1 MKNNLASIKKN
12 SALLTLIILFSVMFI
27 YISFIIYYLNNLV
40 TCSCF
45 EDKDIKYLINIE
57 YFVLVLIFIH
67 FISLYLITSGTIQN
81 TSYLFI
87 IPLLLLIFYIYII
100 YATIN
105 IYKNTYINCS
115 CSMSIIRYM
124 LYIQAIFLF
133 SAIYSIIT
141 MDSLTQVYNNYKK
154 KINNI

>member
-1 MKNNLASIKKN
+1 MVSFKQNMYTTS
-12 SALLTLIILFSVMFI
+12 LIITFIIFFI

-40 TCSCF
+40 KCSCF

-67 FISLYLITSGTIQN
+67 SISLYLITSGTIQN

-105 IYKNTYINCS
+105 IYKNININCS

-124 LYIQAIFLF
+124 LYIQVIFLF

-141 MDSLTQVYNNYKK
+141 KDSLTQVYNNYKK
-154 KINNI
+154 KINHI